1 VNSLGE
7 ELMKEFEELYTKFSG
22 DPAAQAAVLI
32 SGKPG
37 CFIAGADIKVHT
49 LAVVPVYVYFETYA
63 TSQNQGDGTQPPSL
77 PPLPEPGCFI
87 AGADIKVHTL
97 AVPVPV
103 YILNK
108 MRPRRTK
115 GRVRNPPSLSPS
127 L

>member
-37 CFIAGADIKVHT
+37 CFIAGADIKVHR
-49 LAVVPVYVYFETYA
+49 
-63 TSQNQGDGTQPPSL
+63 
-77 PPLPEPGCFI
+77 
-87 AGADIKVHTL
+87 L
-97 AVPVPV
+97 AVPM
-103 YILNK
+103 YILNQ

-115 GRVRNPPSLSPS
+115 GRERNPSLLPSP
-127 L
+127 